1 MKTLLLTLVV
11 VTIVCL
17 DLGYTMKCKDM
28 SLRYFVVPVNS
39 KFVQVERSIAF
50 KESWREARG
59 TRIER
64 GCAATCPK
72 GSVYG
77 LYVLCCTT
85 DDCN

>member
-17 DLGYTMKCKDM
+17 DLGYTMKCKICNFDTCRAGELKVCA
-28 SLRYFVVPVNS
+28 SGEKYC
-39 KFVQVERSIAF
+39 F